1 MIGAGTSVQI
11 VWDIADIF
19 NGLMAIPNLIGLLLL
34 SNVIVK
40 ETDKF
45 KKVRL
50 QERQQAKQT
59 SKQIV
64 S

>member
-45 KKVRL
+45 KQVRL